1 KIVSI
6 CLVIN
11 SILLISFPILINKL
25 FPESFST
32 YIVLISVFITE
43 LIIFHLIGKDFDTK
57 LTNEYKK
64 ISQFRSKVS
73 QSPWI
78 KYLEISS
85 FILTIFPSILY
96 ATVDNHVLTLIFLIK
111 ICVDTT
117 IKFLFIRL
125 FDTST
130 LMKRRIFFLFALDVI
145 AYLFLGYLLVIQKA
159 GYLFS
164 VLLLFSNFSV
174 PFIKEK
180 EYELFKNSK

>member
-1 KIVSI
+1 MYLDGGAYLSKSACQGI
-6 CLVIN
+6 CAALAMSSGTFIALTGAAV
-11 SILLISFPILINKL
+11 LTKKLIN
-25 FPESFST
+25 
-32 YIVLISVFITE
+32 YIKVGGLGGW
-43 LIIFHLIGKDFDTK
+43 LIG
-57 LTNEYKK
+57 
-64 ISQFRSKVS
+64 
-73 QSPWI
+73 
-78 KYLEISS
+78 
-85 FILTIFPSILY
+85 
-96 ATVDNHVLTLIFLIK
+96 AAAGVLALIFLIK